1 MLLDYS
7 KTEQC
12 YQLTQLLSRLHL
24 NLVGVRNMYIGVKN
38 LLSLMIKLNVPKT
51 SLKFSNR
58 LWIYYLFIDTEI
70 VMKRIS
76 VLLVEFNL
84 NRYNAVLV
92 KLSVLN
98 L

>member
-51 SLKFSNR
+51 SLKFLTHIFALSE
-58 LWIYYLFIDTEI
+58 L
-70 VMKRIS
+70 RIKVFLKS
-76 VLLVEFNL
+76 TQIP
-84 NRYNAVLV
+84 
-92 KLSVLN
+92 
-98 L
+98 